1 MTGRALRAGGLV
13 IDLTGMRGVTVD
25 GPART
30 AAVLGRLLAAKRR
43 YDPDNV
49 FASAVPSLLG

>member
-1 MTGRALRAGGLV
+1 
-13 IDLTGMRGVTVD
+13 MRGVTVD

-30 AAVLGRLLAAKRR
+30 AAVLGRLLAAERR